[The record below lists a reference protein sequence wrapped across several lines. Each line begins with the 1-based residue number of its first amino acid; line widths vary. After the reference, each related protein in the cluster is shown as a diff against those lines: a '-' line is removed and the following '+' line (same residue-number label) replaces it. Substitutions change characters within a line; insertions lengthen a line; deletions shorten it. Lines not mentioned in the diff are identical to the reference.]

1 MDCCEQC
8 GGMFI
13 VLKCEFFRTLPIL
26 AKNYLRTR
34 KKSAIMGA
42 PSKKHRQDGKEHI
55 MSYFEEM
62 TQKAKAAV
70 STAAGKAREVA
81 DSAKISAAIIAEKR
95 ELDKSYRALGQWYA
109 CEHAGKEIPEAVA
122 DVMAAI
128 RASQE
133 KIAELQASRDEAES
147 AEASEPESGKVCPIC
162 GEIGNT
168 KFCPYCGTPME

>member
-1 MDCCEQC
+1 
-8 GGMFI
+8 
-13 VLKCEFFRTLPIL
+13 
-26 AKNYLRTR
+26 
-34 KKSAIMGA
+34 
-42 PSKKHRQDGKEHI
+42 

-109 CEHAGKEIPEAVA
+109 CEHGEGEVPEAVA
-122 DVMAAI
+122 DVMAAV

-133 KIAELQASRDEAES
+133 KIAELQASREAAENAES
-147 AEASEPESGKVCPIC
+147 VAPEEGAVCPVC
-162 GEIGNT
+162 GKITNT
-168 KFCPYCGTPME
+168 KFCPHCGAPME